1 MGFVRLADLH
11 RMYLTLGSRFFDSNI
26 RYGLGE
32 GEAVN
37 RAISGALKKIII
49 EKAEQPSVFA
59 LDHNGITLF
68 AEHVEHLDGQCRLTS
83 PRLLNGAQTVTTVAG
98 FREKNKDNPKL
109 HEGQDAFEAI
119 RVL

>member
-32 GEAVN
+32 GETVN

-59 LDHNGITLF
+59 LDHNGITSSIPGRGKFPPVMSSSGILP
-68 AEHVEHLDGQCRLTS
+68 AY
-83 PRLLNGAQTVTTVAG
+83 
-98 FREKNKDNPKL
+98 
-109 HEGQDAFEAI
+109 
-119 RVL
+119 